1 MRNSFLYNSLG
12 RNISSMLRE
21 CPLGSLSYS
30 EHASSVKNNTCL
42 FLWVSLSP
50 LPGFVCYR
58 KSWCLV
64 QFVFLSGL
72 RVVPAIRSAGDNF
85 NQDVW
90 SFIGIHVKKFKPL
103 LGLTWMTNTE
113 IWAAYFHTNIR
124 LTVDSCRYSVSHDSC
139 VQQEYIGLFFAVIKP
154 KQQAVYEQ
162 TPLPQHKIGRL
173 HNVLVLEE

>member
-1 MRNSFLYNSLG
+1 MWKFFVQDSLKGIFFPWLLFGPDMRNSFLYNSLG

-42 FLWVSLSP
+42 FLWVSLSL

-58 KSWCLV
+58 KSWCLF
-64 QFVFLSGL
+64 QFFFLSGL

-113 IWAAYFHTNIR
+113 IWAAYCHTKYKANCW
-124 LTVDSCRYSVSHDSC
+124 L
-139 VQQEYIGLFFAVIKP
+139 
-154 KQQAVYEQ
+154 
-162 TPLPQHKIGRL
+162 LP
-173 HNVLVLEE
+173 V

>member
-1 MRNSFLYNSLG
+1 V
-12 RNISSMLRE
+12 SMHL
-21 CPLGSLSYS
+21 LWKIT
-30 EHASSVKNNTCL
+30 HASS
-42 FLWVSLSP
+42 FWVSLSP

-64 QFVFLSGL
+64 QFLFLSGL

-113 IWAAYFHTNIR
+113 IRAAYFHTKYKANCW
-124 LTVDSCRYSVSHDSC
+124 L
-139 VQQEYIGLFFAVIKP
+139 
-154 KQQAVYEQ
+154 
-162 TPLPQHKIGRL
+162 LP
-173 HNVLVLEE
+173 V